1 MLWYKFKCL
10 DRRFVALQESN
21 RLEGFVV
28 PHRYIASMTSR
39 RYYAKMDA
47 DLHHRYAFA
56 LVSSLRSSQQLYVVL
71 FTDIPRL
78 QMIVAVALPGGR
90 LQLSDIYGNFL
101 LEFMTENYDD
111 IVEI

>member
-1 MLWYKFKCL
+1 MTFSEGTEKTLDYYKF
-10 DRRFVALQESN
+10 
-21 RLEGFVV
+21 RLETEE
-28 PHRYIASMTSR
+28 YKDQ
-39 RYYAKMDA
+39 AKGMVKTEIKNWHEKTELFYGEEVLCHQFISVKA
-47 DLHHRYAFA
+47 INK
-56 LVSSLRSSQQLYVVL
+56 SSQGYS
-71 FTDIPRL
+71 I